1 MNKLHDLLSKL
12 QAIEEAAKTSDIPA
26 AHRKAKNPEDWKVSM
41 KDLDD
46 EEKEGKIS
54 HKDNLAKNSGKQINE
69 WDVEDDTRGDGQEAA
84 IHDAMQKLGISLN
97 DINAENVWDIGEKI
111 SQAIGSGYN
120 DYYRTNSEHR
130 DVPAEDVLDYLSNH
144 IDLSELSEESTE
156 LTTTVEPETT
166 QDPQDGAGASD
177 ESIATECGDMPM
189 GASQG
194 GNKVEL
200 SMTDLLKLMAQL
212 SKGQDPSV
220 GGGDQPLMG
229 DSYENEPNPEVA
241 PVSAVLPTGNDM
253 HSKGSEAEK
262 VNGGG
267 NPLQAQLAEL
277 YADIK
282 ARQLDELSND
292 TLKSYT
298 KKAAADLNDRAY
310 LSGHAYGK
318 GKGDINRE
326 KKAFSRQAGIEK
338 AVDKMSLKE
347 ANQMA
352 RNLRK

>member
-1 MNKLHDLLSKL
+1 MNNLHDLLAKL
-12 QAIEEAAKTSDIPA
+12 QSIEEAAKNSDIPA
-26 AHRKAKNPEDWKVSM
+26 AHRKAKNPDGWWKTSL
-41 KDLDD
+41 KDLEA

-54 HKDNLAKNSGKQINE
+54 HPDNLAKNNGTKNE
-69 WDVEDDTRGDGQEAA
+69 EVEIEEEFELDEVGEQLAPDTQGA
-84 IHDAMQKLGISLN
+84 
-97 DINAENVWDIGEKI
+97 
-111 SQAIGSGYN
+111 
-120 DYYRTNSEHR
+120 
-130 DVPAEDVLDYLSNH
+130 
-144 IDLSELSEESTE
+144 
-156 LTTTVEPETT
+156 
-166 QDPQDGAGASD
+166 AGAAD
-177 ESIATECGDMPM
+177 ESVTECGDMPM
-189 GASQG
+189 AGEG
-194 GNKVEL
+194 EGKVEL
-200 SMTDLLKLMAQL
+200 SMSDLLKLMAHI
-212 SKGQDPSV
+212 SKGQEPNV
-220 GGGDQPLMG
+220 GGHDQPLMG
-229 DSYENEPNPEVA
+229 DSYENEPEPEVA

-253 HSKGSEAEK
+253 HSKGGEAEK

-282 ARQLDELSND
+282 ARQLDELSKD

-298 KKAAADLNDRAY
+298 KKAAADLNDKAY

-347 ANQMA
+347 ANQLA